1 MRKMKKRPKEFIP
14 SIFTVMNMFIGF
26 MAMGFLMRGDPIRAG
41 WLILFACFFDVFD
54 GKLARL
60 LGIPT
65 RFGAEFDS
73 FADTISFCAAPS
85 LIIYLVYVE
94 GLPPL
99 LGGLIS
105 FIPILFGTIR
115 LAKYN
120 LDQDKNPKSYF
131 IGLPTPMN
139 AVMIVTFLLF
149 NYQMWG
155 NYGDPRIVLV
165 MTAFLGFLMVSKIRF
180 SKFPLISLK
189 KGKSNTL
196 SLIGVGLI
204 TLSTF
209 FFQGLILFPLFTLYI
224 LWSITQWMLDN
235 DRFEEK
241 SELRAKL

>member
-1 MRKMKKRPKEFIP
+1 MRKIRKKPKEFIP

-26 MAMGFLMRGDPIRAG
+26 MAMGLLMRGDPIRAG
-41 WLILFACFFDVFD
+41 WLILFACFFDIFD

-73 FADTISFCAAPS
+73 FADTISFCAVPS

-99 LGGLIS
+99 LGGLFS

-120 LDQDKNPKSYF
+120 LEQHKGPKSYF

-149 NYQMWG
+149 NHQIWG
-155 NYGDPRIVLV
+155 NYGDPRIALV
-165 MTAFLGFLMVSKIRF
+165 MTVFLGFLMVSKIRF

-189 KGKSNTL
+189 EGKSNTL
-196 SLIGVGLI
+196 SLFGVGLI
-204 TLSTF
+204 SLSAVSYTH
-209 FFQGLILFPLFTLYI
+209 
-224 LWSITQWMLDN
+224 
-235 DRFEEK
+235 
-241 SELRAKL
+241 LRAHET

>member
-73 FADTISFCAAPS
+73 FADTISFCAVPS

-155 NYGDPRIVLV
+155 NYGRLRWKTCSKRHVALMLPVLR
-165 MTAFLGFLMVSKIRF
+165 L
-180 SKFPLISLK
+180 
-189 KGKSNTL
+189 
-196 SLIGVGLI
+196 
-204 TLSTF
+204 
-209 FFQGLILFPLFTLYI
+209 
-224 LWSITQWMLDN
+224 
-235 DRFEEK
+235 
-241 SELRAKL
+241 LR